1 MNKSKVMST
10 LMAGA
15 MLVSSALPVVA
26 AETQSCKVTY
36 SQTST
41 YSVTIPQN
49 VVLNANKTGTYEI
62 TVDGE
67 IASNKKVVVAPQ
79 TSFTMTNKNNTNEK
93 VTASVTQDTNWSASE
108 VNKSTKKT
116 GTISAQDLTA
126 GDWEGSL
133 IFTIDLKNA

>member
-10 LMAGA
+10 FMAGA

-26 AETQSCKVTY
+26 AETKSCKVTY

-49 VVLNANKTGTYEI
+49 VVLGEDKTGTYEI
-62 TVDGE
+62 TVTGD

-79 TSFTMTNKNNTNEK
+79 TSFTMSNKDNANET
-93 VTASVTQDTNWSASE
+93 VTANVTQVTDWSASE
-108 VNKSTKKT
+108 VATKTKKT
-116 GTISAQDLTA
+116 GTIEAQDLTA
-126 GDWEGSL
+126 GNWEGSL
-133 IFTIDLKNA
+133 TFTIDLQNA

>member
-26 AETQSCKVTY
+26 AETKSCKVTY

-41 YSVTIPQN
+41 YSVTIPEN
-49 VVLNANKTGTYEI
+49 VSLGTDKTGTYNV
-62 TVDGE
+62 TVSGE

-79 TSFTMTNKNNTNEK
+79 TSFTMSNKDNANET
-93 VTASVTQDTNWSASE
+93 VTANVTQVTDWSASE
-108 VNKSTKKT
+108 VATNTKKT
-116 GTISAQDLTA
+116 GTISAKDLTA
-126 GDWEGSL
+126 GDWEGSF